1 MQTGST
7 ARREAIEKRLALREA
22 TAAEFTAVSLQ
33 NSRQK
38 YKSLRAAA
46 ASAKARNDKFIQV
59 VREAHKLVNDARL
72 MAISDRSSAS
82 MLLAREKARYLHKI
96 EQVYPAWQ
104 ERQQR
109 ERIERLRALENR
121 KRAVDRRR
129 YLAKKVGCLRCH
141 P

>member
-1 MQTGST
+1 HGTAGGDRKAAVT
-7 ARREAIEKRLALREA
+7 ARGDGRR
-22 TAAEFTAVSLQ
+22 
-33 NSRQK
+33 K

-46 ASAKARNDKFIQV
+46 ASAKARNDEFIQV
-59 VREAHKLVNDARL
+59 VREAQKLVNDARL

-96 EQVYPAWQ
+96 EHVYPAWQ

-129 YLAKKVGCLRCH
+129 YLAKKTFEQEQTVEDMIRQT
-141 P
+141 